1 MSLPTVAHAFEAY
14 FCICTPPV
22 TDAMRFTLAGMPV
35 IPVKSIFASASSI
48 VLMAGTSLAI
58 LLASATAPLHEIAM
72 SLLLVYTPYAAQST
86 VPAARLPFLSLTKM
100 RKPLG
105 ESTSS
110 NTVKAVRFWSLT
122 TLGLGRLST
131 STKPTLKGT
140 HLPVSMGVADSEVH
154 PAPLSVALTST
165 RPKSDFRFTS
175 SE

>member
-14 FCICTPPV
+14 FCNCTPPV

-110 NTVKAVRFWSLT
+110 NTV
-122 TLGLGRLST
+122 
-131 STKPTLKGT
+131 
-140 HLPVSMGVADSEVH
+140 
-154 PAPLSVALTST
+154 
-165 RPKSDFRFTS
+165 
-175 SE
+175 